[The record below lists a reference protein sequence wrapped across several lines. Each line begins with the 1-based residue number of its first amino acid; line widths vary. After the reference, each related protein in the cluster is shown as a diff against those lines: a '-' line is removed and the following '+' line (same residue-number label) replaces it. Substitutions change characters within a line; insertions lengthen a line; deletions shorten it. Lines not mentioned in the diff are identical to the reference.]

1 MSLFPSIAPTRR
13 TLRMAEP
20 ARKEYRAL
28 NGVVVRRN
36 FGNLMGNYLLDLVF
50 ENITETNVILIWD
63 HYHNANNQ
71 QNRFEL
77 QLGLVGPVLDP
88 LAPDRFG
95 TFAGMSSSLSSKLNL
110 TYIKW
115 FYVEPPSVEANE
127 RGLSTVTVKLVG
139 ELNYS
144 T

>member
-1 MSLFPSIAPTRR
+1 MSTFPNISPTRR

-71 QNRFEL
+71 QNRFQL
-77 QLGLVGPVLDP
+77 QFDPSLSP
-88 LAPDRFG
+88 LAGFG

-115 FYVEPPSVEANE
+115 FYVEPPNIEANE
-127 RGLSTVTVKLVG
+127 RGLSTVTVKLIG

>member
-1 MSLFPSIAPTRR
+1 
-13 TLRMAEP
+13 MAEP

-50 ENITETNVILIWD
+50 ENITEARVILIWD

-71 QNRFEL
+71 QNRFQL
-77 QLGLVGPVLDP
+77 QFDPSLSP
-88 LAPDRFG
+88 LAGFG
-95 TFAGMSSSLSSKLNL
+95 TFAGMTSSLSSKLNL

>member
-1 MSLFPSIAPTRR
+1 
-13 TLRMAEP
+13 MAEP

-50 ENITETNVILIWD
+50 ENTTETNVILIWD

-71 QNRFEL
+71 QNRFQL
-77 QLGLVGPVLDP
+77 QFDPSLSP
-88 LAPDRFG
+88 LAGLG

-110 TYIKW
+110 TYIRW
-115 FYVEPPSVEANE
+115 FYVEPPNIEASE
-127 RGLSTVTVKLVG
+127 RSLSTVTVKLIG

>member
-1 MSLFPSIAPTRR
+1 
-13 TLRMAEP
+13 MAEP

-71 QNRFEL
+71 QNRFQL
-77 QLGLVGPVLDP
+77 QFDPSLSP
-88 LAPDRFG
+88 LAGLG

-110 TYIKW
+110 TYIRW
-115 FYVEPPSVEANE
+115 FYVEPPNIEASE
-127 RGLSTVTVKLVG
+127 RSLSTVTVKLIG

-144 T
+144 A

>member
-1 MSLFPSIAPTRR
+1 
-13 TLRMAEP
+13 MAEP

-71 QNRFEL
+71 QNRF
-77 QLGLVGPVLDP
+77 QLEFDPSLSP
-88 LAPDRFG
+88 LAGLG
-95 TFAGMSSSLSSKLNL
+95 TFAGMTSNLSSKLNL
-110 TYIKW
+110 SYIRW
-115 FYVEPPSVEANE
+115 FYVEPPNIEANE
-127 RGLSTVTVKLVG
+127 RGLSTVTVKLIG

>member
-1 MSLFPSIAPTRR
+1 
-13 TLRMAEP
+13 MAEP

-71 QNRFEL
+71 QNRFKL
-77 QLGLVGPVLDP
+77 QFNPLFSP
-88 LAPDRFG
+88 LARLG
-95 TFAGMSSSLSSKLNL
+95 TFAGMTSSLSSKLNL
-110 TYIKW
+110 TYIRW
-115 FYVEPPSVEANE
+115 FYVEPPSIEAKE

>member
-1 MSLFPSIAPTRR
+1 
-13 TLRMAEP
+13 MAEP

-50 ENITETNVILIWD
+50 ENITESRVILIWD

-71 QNRFEL
+71 QNRFQL
-77 QLGLVGPVLDP
+77 QFDPSLSPLGGL
-88 LAPDRFG
+88 G
-95 TFAGMSSSLSSKLNL
+95 TFAGMTSSLSSKLNL

>member
-1 MSLFPSIAPTRR
+1 
-13 TLRMAEP
+13 MAEP

-71 QNRFEL
+71 QNRFQL
-77 QLGLVGPVLDP
+77 QFDP
-88 LAPDRFG
+88 FLSPQARFG

-110 TYIKW
+110 TYIRW
-115 FYVEPPSVEANE
+115 FYMEPPNIEAKE
-127 RGLSTVTVKLVG
+127 RGLSTVTVKLIG

>member
-1 MSLFPSIAPTRR
+1 
-13 TLRMAEP
+13 MAEP

-71 QNRFEL
+71 QNRFQL
-77 QLGLVGPVLDP
+77 QFNPSLSP
-88 LAPDRFG
+88 LAGLG

-110 TYIKW
+110 TYIRW
-115 FYVEPPSVEANE
+115 FYVEPPNIEANE
-127 RGLSTVTVKLVG
+127 RSLSTVTVKLIG

>member
-1 MSLFPSIAPTRR
+1 
-13 TLRMAEP
+13 MAEP

-50 ENITETNVILIWD
+50 ENTTETNVILIWD

-71 QNRFEL
+71 QNRFRL
-77 QLGLVGPVLDP
+77 QFNPFLSP
-88 LAPDRFG
+88 LAGLG

-110 TYIKW
+110 TYIRW
-115 FYVEPPSVEANE
+115 FYVEPPNIEANE
-127 RGLSTVTVKLVG
+127 RGLSTVTVKLIG

>member
-1 MSLFPSIAPTRR
+1 
-13 TLRMAEP
+13 MAEP

-50 ENITETNVILIWD
+50 ENTTEANVILIWD
-63 HYHNANNQ
+63 HYHNASNQ
-71 QNRFEL
+71 QNRFQL
-77 QLGLVGPVLDP
+77 QFNPLLSP
-88 LAPDRFG
+88 LASLG

-110 TYIKW
+110 TYIRW
-115 FYVEPPSVEANE
+115 FYVEPPNIEANE
-127 RGLSTVTVKLVG
+127 RGLSTVTVKLIG